1 MRKREYL
8 KYKQWKNVN
17 TAEEASDILPMRLS
31 MRDSAMYGNCN
42 WKPFSHCFRRRSW
55 KSMNKK
61 ISRFIKSHIGKN
73 FNKIYS
79 E

>member
-31 MRDSAMYGNCN
+31 M
-42 WKPFSHCFRRRSW
+42 
-55 KSMNKK
+55 
-61 ISRFIKSHIGKN
+61 
-73 FNKIYS
+73 
-79 E
+79 